1 MRAPAT
7 ERPLIV
13 GPDSGPEAPF
23 PLRLAGPVIKGF
35 GRGSK
40 ELQIPTANIP
50 IAGLSVGG
58 CEGVESGVYYGFA
71 SLDLPPQS
79 STSPTATTST
89 PPTAGAAELKR
100 GTVFPMVMSIGW
112 NPFYKNEVRSVEVHI
127 VHDFAKDFYGVELRL
142 CVLGW
147 IRPEYDYVS
156 KEALIDDIRMDIRVG
171 VQSLLRPAYRA
182 FLTDG
187 YLLQFSDGPQGVT
200 EGAEEEGK
208 GDEEA
213 ETVGEKL

>member
-23 PLRLAGPVIKGF
+23 PLRLSGPVIKGF

-50 IAGLSVGG
+50 IVGLSVGG

-71 SLDLPPQS
+71 SLNLPPHSPSPPSPS
-79 STSPTATTST
+79 SSPPT
-89 PPTAGAAELKR
+89 PTPDTDTPTAGAEELKR
-100 GTVFPMVMSIGW
+100 GNIFPMVMSIGW

-127 VHDFAKDFYGVELRL
+127 VHDFAKDFYGVEMRL

-182 FLTDG
+182 FLADG
-187 YLLQFSDGPQGVT
+187 YLLQFAGPM
-200 EGAEEEGK
+200 
-208 GDEEA
+208 EEA
-213 ETVGEKL
+213 KGAGGKP